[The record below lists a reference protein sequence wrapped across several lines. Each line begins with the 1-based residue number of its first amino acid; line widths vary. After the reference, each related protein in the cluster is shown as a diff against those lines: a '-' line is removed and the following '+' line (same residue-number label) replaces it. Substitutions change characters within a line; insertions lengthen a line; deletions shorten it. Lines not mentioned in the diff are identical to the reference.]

1 MDELRLALVQR
12 LIARLERLSADSV
25 WAHRASGLR
34 GSLLRYVEHI
44 ETGTDLKKEEMDQ
57 FEHMV
62 ELGFAILEQAA
73 KEMGARK

>member
-44 ETGTDLKKEEMDQ
+44 ETGTKLKKEEMDQ

>member
-44 ETGTDLKKEEMDQ
+44 ETGTDLKKGEMDQ